1 MKVLVINPGGTS
13 TKIAV
18 FEDSVQLFKSNIT
31 HTAEDLKPF
40 HRVFDQFG
48 YRKALILRAVEEQG
62 IALKDLSAVAG
73 RGGLME
79 PIPGGT
85 YAVND
90 RMVEDMRAA
99 VHGEHPSNLGSVLA
113 REIGDELG
121 IPSFVVDPV
130 SVDELMPI
138 ARISGIS
145 DLERPSW
152 FHALNH
158 KAVARWAAERVGKP
172 YEECDLIVA
181 HLGSGNS
188 IVAHKHGQMVD
199 GSGGRTNGP
208 FSPERSGGLPT
219 YPLVELCYSGKYTHE
234 EMVAKLSSVGG
245 MYDYLGTKD
254 AQEIEARMAAG
265 DEKAKVVYEAFV
277 YAVAKEICSYAATF
291 EGKVDRIVLTG
302 GIAHSD
308 YVVREVGRMTAFLAP
323 MEVVA
328 GEFEMVALALGA
340 LRVLRGQEEAKEYG
354 KTEESAVC

>member
-1 MKVLVINPGGTS
+1 MKIQVINPGGTS

-18 FEDSVQLFKSNIT
+18 FEDEKQLFKTNIT

-40 HRVFDQFG
+40 RQVFDQFA
-48 YRKALILRAVEEQG
+48 YRKELILRAVTVQGVKLEE
-62 IALKDLSAVAG
+62 LCAVAG

-79 PIPGGT
+79 PIPGGS

-90 RMVEDMRAA
+90 RMVEDMRSA

-113 REIGDELG
+113 KEIGDELG
-121 IPSFVVDPV
+121 VPSFVVDPV
-130 SVDELMPI
+130 SVDELMPM
-138 ARISGIS
+138 ARVSGIS

-172 YEECDLIVA
+172 YEACDLIVA

-188 IVAHKHGQMVD
+188 IVAHKHGRMID

-219 YPLVELCYSGKYTHE
+219 YPLVELCYSGKYTHK

-245 MYDYLGTKD
+245 MYDYLGTKY
-254 AQEIEARMAAG
+254 AQEVERRMEQG
-265 DEKAKVVYEAFV
+265 DEKAGLVYEAYV
-277 YAVAKEICSYAATF
+277 YAIAKEICSYAAAF

-328 GEFEMVALALGA
+328 GEFEMEALALGA
-340 LRVLRGQEEAKEYG
+340 LRVLRGEEEALNYP
-354 KTEESAVC
+354 

>member
-1 MKVLVINPGGTS
+1 MKILVINPGGTS

-18 FEDSVQLFKSNIT
+18 FEDEKELFKRSIT
-31 HTAEDLKPF
+31 HTAEDLMPYP
-40 HRVFDQFG
+40 HVFDQYS
-48 YRKALILRAVEEQG
+48 YRKDLIEKTVEEAG
-62 IALKDLSAVAG
+62 YPLSGFDCVVG
-73 RGGLME
+73 RGGLVR

-85 YAVND
+85 YRVND
-90 RMVEDMRAA
+90 RMIDDLRSAVE
-99 VHGEHPSNLGSVLA
+99 GEHASNLGAVVA
-113 REIGDELG
+113 RAIGDELG
-121 IPSFVVDPV
+121 VPSFVVDPV
-130 SVDELMPI
+130 AVDEMMPK

-158 KAVARWAAERVGKP
+158 KAVARWAAERMGKA
-172 YEECDLIVA
+172 YEDCNFIIA

-188 IVAHKHGQMVD
+188 IVAHQKGRMVD

-219 YPLVELCYSGKYTHE
+219 YPLVELCYSGKYTHA
-234 EMVAKLSSVGG
+234 EMVQKLSSVGG

-302 GIAHSD
+302 GIAHSG

-323 MEVVA
+323 IEVVA